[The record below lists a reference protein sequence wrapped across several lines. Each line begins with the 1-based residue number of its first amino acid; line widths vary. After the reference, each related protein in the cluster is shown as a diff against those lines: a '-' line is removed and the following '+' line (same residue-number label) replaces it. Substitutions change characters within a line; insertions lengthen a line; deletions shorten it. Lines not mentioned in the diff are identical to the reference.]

1 MRSYRTTSRPPGCH
15 GAVGTNKHPR
25 NVPAPTANATQER
38 GDGKSSRN
46 QHGAHGG
53 PELPSPDRAE

>member
-25 NVPAPTANATQER
+25 NVPATANAMQER
-38 GDGKSSRN
+38 GNGQQQEPARLARWS
-46 QHGAHGG
+46 
-53 PELPSPDRAE
+53 